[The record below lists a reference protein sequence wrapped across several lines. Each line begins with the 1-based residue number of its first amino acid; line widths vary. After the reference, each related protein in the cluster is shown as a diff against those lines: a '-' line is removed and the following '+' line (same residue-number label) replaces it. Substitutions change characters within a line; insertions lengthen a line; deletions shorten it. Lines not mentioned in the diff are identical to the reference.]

1 MTNVALVAR
10 KLAVLEDHLQRLR
23 ERRPAEVVAFA
34 TDRLLQDA
42 VAMSVLVVVQE
53 AMDIALHIATDEGW
67 ELASTYRE
75 AFAVLERHGVITAPL
90 AVSLGGAAQLR
101 NRIAHGYASL
111 DAERL
116 WTELP
121 QGIASFGE
129 FAAAVSVFLQ
139 RAP

>member
-1 MTNVALVAR
+1 
-10 KLAVLEDHLQRLR
+10 
-23 ERRPAEVVAFA
+23 
-34 TDRLLQDA
+34 
-42 VAMSVLVVVQE
+42 MSVLVVVQE

>member
-1 MTNVALVAR
+1 VTNVALVAR

-23 ERRPAEVVAFA
+23 DRRPAEIGMFA

-53 AMDIALHIATDEGW
+53 ATDIALHIATDEGW
-67 ELASTYRE
+67 ELGSTYRE

-90 AVSLGGAAQLR
+90 AASLGGAAQLR

-116 WTELP
+116 WAELP
-121 QGIASFGE
+121 RGIATFAE
-129 FAAAVSVFLQ
+129 FAAAVSGFLQ
-139 RAP
+139 KAS